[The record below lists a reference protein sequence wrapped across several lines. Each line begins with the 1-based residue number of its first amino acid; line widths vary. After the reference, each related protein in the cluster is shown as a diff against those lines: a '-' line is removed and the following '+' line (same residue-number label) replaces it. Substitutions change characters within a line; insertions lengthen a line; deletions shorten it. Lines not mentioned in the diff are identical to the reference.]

1 MTIEKPKRK
10 SEYAK
15 QLEGDSKPTPIVRK
29 KKIHSELTALPLLMV
44 IIGVIYYTL
53 GEKRQAESE
62 LVMSE
67 SSQHDVVVDGLSV
80 LKSVSGKG
88 GKYYFWFQ
96 LDGDKRGARVSE
108 ADSEYLEHLTTGQQV
123 IVSIAPTV
131 PGSHVKWLY
140 QVHHEGVDLL
150 PARPASP

>member
-1 MTIEKPKRK
+1 MTIENPKSK
-10 SEYAK
+10 SRYSKE
-15 QLEGDSKPTPIVRK
+15 LSGDSKQAPVGK
-29 KKIHSELTALPLLMV
+29 KNKIHSILTALPLLMV
-44 IIGVIYYTL
+44 IIGVTYYTL

-62 LVMSE
+62 LVMTE

-80 LKSVSGKG
+80 LKSVTGKG
-88 GKYYFWFQ
+88 GKYYFWFL

-123 IVSIAPTV
+123 VVSLAPTV
-131 PGSHVKWLY
+131 PGSHIKWLY

-150 PARPASP
+150 PQKPKSP

>member
-1 MTIEKPKRK
+1 MTIENPKSK
-10 SEYAK
+10 SQYAK
-15 QLEGDSKPTPIVRK
+15 QLDGDSTRAPIAEK
-29 KKIHSELTALPLLMV
+29 NKIHSILTALPLLMV
-44 IIGVIYYTL
+44 IIGVAYYMH

-123 IVSIAPTV
+123 IVSLAPTV
-131 PGSHVKWLY
+131 PGSHIKWLY
-140 QVHHEGVDLL
+140 QVRHEGVDLL
-150 PARPASP
+150 PSRPTSP